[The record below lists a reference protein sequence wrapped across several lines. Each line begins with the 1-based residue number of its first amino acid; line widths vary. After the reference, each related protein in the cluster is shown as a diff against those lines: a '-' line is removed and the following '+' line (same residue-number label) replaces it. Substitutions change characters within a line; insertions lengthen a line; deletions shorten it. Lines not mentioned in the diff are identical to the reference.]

1 MGSGQNLLTNWL
13 AVGGQRA
20 ASRITPVVVSFTATK
35 MTEKRG
41 GTEEN
46 SSSEVR
52 NCLSFPRPHTHHQVW
67 NWEEQSKN
75 MWASDYSSTS
85 HPIQS
90 VRVTHLAYTWGVGV
104 GKERILNQLVYW
116 SLKASRLC
124 LRNWN
129 VIIRLKVASKVMK
142 LDQHVVVHEDAT
154 QWKEGYLEHSW
165 KQEQERRLFYV
176 YFPSFSAYSENEVPK
191 GTQEWVQKLLRS
203 LTGWRQRT
211 DVNNMAAADHL
222 HKCILVSS
230 RDSKAKLE
238 KKSQIGEKSQIGMG
252 KKEHRKWGDKG

>member
-85 HPIQS
+85 YPIQS

-129 VIIRLKVASKVMK
+129 VIIQLKVASKVMK

-165 KQEQERRLFYV
+165 KQEQERRLLCL
-176 YFPSFSAYSENEVPK
+176 FPKFFS
-191 GTQEWVQKLLRS
+191 
-203 LTGWRQRT
+203 
-211 DVNNMAAADHL
+211 
-222 HKCILVSS
+222 IF
-230 RDSKAKLE
+230 
-238 KKSQIGEKSQIGMG
+238 
-252 KKEHRKWGDKG
+252 RKWSTKRNSRMSSKTAEKFNRVKTEDWCQQYGSSWSPS